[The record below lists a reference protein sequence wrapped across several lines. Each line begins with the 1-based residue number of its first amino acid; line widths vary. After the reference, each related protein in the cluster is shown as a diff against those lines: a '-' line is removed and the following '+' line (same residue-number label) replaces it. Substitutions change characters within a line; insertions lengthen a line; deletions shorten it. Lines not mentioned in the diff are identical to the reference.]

1 MHLLR
6 LSRHQLA
13 SPATAAGS
21 ASPDGR
27 VVLLG
32 WIAVITTVAAVG
44 LAARLSL
51 MTQVASVV
59 AAGCFVLLSLRYPL
73 LPLFA
78 FAALIP
84 LDEALFVEGFGP
96 LGRFAGLAFA
106 VAYAVPR
113 LGRLRLGA
121 MPVPGWLFAGWVL
134 LSLVWALEPGV
145 TMRQLPTFVQLF
157 AITVLIADAVS
168 RQPTL
173 VRPLLLTYSVAA
185 GLTGAL
191 AIASYVGGGVTVQ
204 DRVSAFADQDVAQFA
219 AILLPALVF
228 ALHEL
233 VDRRWVLLNGAIAA
247 ITLVA
252 ILLSGTRGAWVSIIV
267 VLGLLVLPRL
277 HGPARLRMIGLTA
290 LGIAL
295 ALQLPG
301 VGEAVV
307 QRSETALSSG
317 GAGRTDLWS
326 VGVSIWADEPLTGVG
341 YGNFPEA
348 FTGERI
354 RETDVEAGL
363 SPGRGPHNLVL
374 GTLGELGIVG
384 LAALAAF
391 ILPLSRAA
399 STSSAALTLQA
410 GLASL
415 LIAGMFLDLDRR
427 KELWLLLGLAAGLHA
442 AAKRSRSRP
451 EAEKEEPRL
460 TPIVLARRR
469 RRSESFG

>member
-1 MHLLR
+1 
-6 LSRHQLA
+6 
-13 SPATAAGS
+13 
-21 ASPDGR
+21 
-27 VVLLG
+27 
-32 WIAVITTVAAVG
+32 
-44 LAARLSL
+44 
-51 MTQVASVV
+51 
-59 AAGCFVLLSLRYPL
+59 
-73 LPLFA
+73 
-78 FAALIP
+78 
-84 LDEALFVEGFGP
+84 
-96 LGRFAGLAFA
+96 
-106 VAYAVPR
+106 
-113 LGRLRLGA
+113 
-121 MPVPGWLFAGWVL
+121 
-134 LSLVWALEPGV
+134 
-145 TMRQLPTFVQLF
+145 
-157 AITVLIADAVS
+157 
-168 RQPTL
+168 
-173 VRPLLLTYSVAA
+173 
-185 GLTGAL
+185 
-191 AIASYVGGGVTVQ
+191 
-204 DRVSAFADQDVAQFA
+204 
-219 AILLPALVF
+219 
-228 ALHEL
+228 
-233 VDRRWVLLNGAIAA
+233 
-247 ITLVA
+247 
-252 ILLSGTRGAWVSIIV
+252 
-267 VLGLLVLPRL
+267 
-277 HGPARLRMIGLTA
+277 MIGLTA

-301 VGEAVV
+301 VGEGVV

-460 TPIVLARRR
+460 TPTVPARRR